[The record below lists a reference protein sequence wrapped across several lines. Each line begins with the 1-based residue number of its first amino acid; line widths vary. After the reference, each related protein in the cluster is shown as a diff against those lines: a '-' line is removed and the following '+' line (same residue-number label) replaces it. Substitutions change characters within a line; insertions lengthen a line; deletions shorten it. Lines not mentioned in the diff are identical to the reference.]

1 MTTPQPSHYIPRY
14 SAESIDYIV
23 QSALACRKTVEYSP
37 ARLHQLAR
45 ELNIPAEHLHIIEED
60 WLATPPHS
68 AAQPDPVQPSTPAID
83 HQSWLNYCLVNA
95 GLVTLNLI
103 IVGSL
108 SWAIYPIVGWG
119 LALVLHPTLS
129 SSKS

>member
-1 MTTPQPSHYIPRY
+1 MTTPPPSRYTPRY
-14 SAESIDYIV
+14 SAETIDYIV
-23 QSALACRKTVEYSP
+23 QAALACRKKVEYSP

-45 ELNIPAEHLHIIEED
+45 ELNIPAEYLHIIEED

-68 AAQPDPVQPSTPAID
+68 AATPNPATSTLNN
-83 HQSWLNYCLVNA
+83 QSWLNYCLVNA

-119 LALVLHPTLS
+119 LALVLNANLS

>member
-1 MTTPQPSHYIPRY
+1 MTTQHPSRYIPRY
-14 SAESIDYIV
+14 SAETIDYIV
-23 QSALACRKTVEYSP
+23 QAALACRKKVEYSP

-45 ELNIPAEHLHIIEED
+45 ELNIPTEHLHIIEED

-68 AAQPDPVQPSTPAID
+68 TAQPDPAKPARPAPD
-83 HQSWLNYCLVNA
+83 SQSWLNYCLVNA

-119 LALVLHPTLS
+119 LALVLNPNLS
-129 SSKS
+129 SSES